1 MAFRAEQDAGNP
13 AYAAAIAALRSD
25 FSEANQDGPARA
37 AEFFPGDAADRE
49 RVRQQVV
56 TVGRILVAK
65 T

>member
-1 MAFRAEQDAGNP
+1 MDV
-13 AYAAAIAALRSD
+13 LRSN
-25 FSEANQDGPARA
+25 FFEADQDGPARA

-56 TVGRILVAK
+56 TLSRILLG